1 MLHLSSRNTSARQA
15 NCVMQMNLGPIVH
28 PDGEQRFIRNMSAW
42 AAQDCLLLLAGWGA
56 SALFTAQWSSLE
68 LQTNTHTWSAHT
80 HTHRLQDNAY
90 FCCPIWSFSFLIVTV
105 LWLLWEG
112 GGTYSRFCFAPFM
125 VLFFKLWCN
134 CWKAFQKK
142 TAPCISEMAL
152 IRQHCRQRLCVCV
165 CVVQKRSTRLNLL
178 PSAVSARRQHMQR
191 GVLWG
196 LKPLLFSPN

>member
-15 NCVMQMNLGPIVH
+15 NCVMQMNPGPIVQ
-28 PDGEQRFIRNMSAW
+28 PAREQRFIRNMSVW
-42 AAQDCLLLLAGWGA
+42 AAQDCLLLQADWGA

-68 LQTNTHTWSAHT
+68 LKKYA

-112 GGTYSRFCFAPFM
+112 GTIFT
-125 VLFFKLWCN
+125 VLFFSFHGSFFFKLWCN
-134 CWKAFQKK
+134 CWKPFQKK

-152 IRQHCRQRLCVCV
+152 IRQHCRQRLCACV
-165 CVVQKRSTRLNLL
+165 CVVQKSSARLNLL
-178 PSAVSARRQHMQR
+178 PSTANASGAM
-191 GVLWG
+191 
-196 LKPLLFSPN
+196 LLCGKYLQIIF